1 MTLFLWLVC
10 AVAAVALL
18 AVCIAM
24 WKTKHPLK
32 ALGRSAA
39 TGFLALA
46 AVNVAG
52 GFTGVSLGLG
62 WISVG
67 TCIFFGLPGVGMLLF
82 LKSIFL
88 L

>member
-1 MTLFLWLVC
+1 MTLFLWFVV
-10 AVAAVALL
+10 AVAASALL

-32 ALGRSAA
+32 ALGTSAA

-46 AVNVAG
+46 AVNVIG

-62 WISVG
+62 WVSVG
-67 TCIFFGLPGVGMLLF
+67 ACTFFGLPGVGMLLF